1 MTSQITSFATPEEL
15 ENAFYD
21 AVAAH
26 DADTLMRYWS
36 DEEELLCIHPTGV
49 RLTGQAAIYES
60 WRAIFANNPHLTV
73 HIKHSVHWKS
83 MMLDV
88 HSVIETLYVGD
99 ETTPH
104 GPMLS
109 TNVFQRGADGWRLI
123 AHHTSTAGDGE
134 AAPDDAQP
142 RTLH

>member
-60 WRAIFANNPHLTV
+60 
-73 HIKHSVHWKS
+73 
-83 MMLDV
+83 
-88 HSVIETLYVGD
+88 
-99 ETTPH
+99 
-104 GPMLS
+104 
-109 TNVFQRGADGWRLI
+109 
-123 AHHTSTAGDGE
+123 
-134 AAPDDAQP
+134 
-142 RTLH
+142 